1 MKELYIFDMGGV
13 VSHNSDLFHD
23 IAAYLDIA
31 KKDFI
36 ALAGENLRGLM
47 EGRITSYEFWSRFSE
62 AHGKKVEEDLYL
74 KFFNPILDKSTI
86 AIIKRLKK
94 SSKVVCATNT
104 IDSHYDRHLSR
115 GDYNFFDAV
124 YASNKIGISK
134 PNPDFYRYILKQ
146 EKINPKNVLFIDD
159 DKENVL
165 AAERLGIEAVLFTD
179 SASLSGISTCLKG
192 A

>member
-13 VSHNSDLFHD
+13 VSHNSDVFPN

-31 KKDFI
+31 KEDFI
-36 ALAGENLRGLM
+36 AFAGKNLRGLV
-47 EGRITSYEFWSRFSE
+47 EGRITSYEFWSIFSG

-74 KFFNPILDKSTI
+74 KFFNPILDED
-86 AIIKRLKK
+86 IIDIINRLKK
-94 SSKVVCATNT
+94 SSRVVCGTNT
-104 IDSHYDRHLSR
+104 IDSHYDLHLSR
-115 GDYNFFDAV
+115 GDYDFFNAV

-134 PNPDFYRYILKQ
+134 PNPDFYRYILKH
-146 EKINPKNVLFIDD
+146 EKINPENAFFIDD

-179 SASLSGISTCLKG
+179 SASLSRILTCLKG